1 MNENID
7 LTKILK
13 NCPCGT
19 EFWSRLHGNVVFRR
33 IDIRNEYPII
43 LDKYVYTKSGKF
55 YDIPDS
61 ECMLVPS
68 REQQDWSLFD
78 APWYKKDR
86 FDTNTFQPFDRVLV
100 RDEKKQKWECGLFSH
115 IDKKY
120 EDFPFLCSGS
130 CYKICIPYNE
140 HTKHLVGTTDEAP
153 EYYRYWE
160 D

>member
-13 NCPCGT
+13 NWPCGT
-19 EFWSRLHGNVVFRR
+19 EFWSRLHGKVVFIR

-68 REQQDWSLFD
+68 REQQDWSKFD
-78 APWYKKDR
+78 APWYNKDK
-86 FDTNTFQPFDRVLV
+86 FDPNTLQPFDRVLV
-100 RDEKKQKWECGLFSH
+100 RDVKEQKWECGLFSH
-115 IDKKY
+115 IDKSYK
-120 EDFPFLCSGS
+120 DFPFLCTGS
-130 CYKICIPYNE
+130 CCKICIPYNE